1 MSVSEFDVEELVRG
15 MFNLDDEIDIV
26 DFIGEK
32 YEDEVTWNCY
42 CKIISYLLP
51 LIVIGESPLTKKIYR
66 GFGKD
71 GVFFIKQEIT
81 K

>member
-42 CKIISYLLP
+42 CKIISNLLP